1 MSRII
6 ERITQETS
14 LNLSRVNGIVRLLDE
29 GCTLPFIAR
38 YRKEATGNADEVEIA
53 AVQKKLVYYRE
64 LEERKAVVL
73 KTIDEQGKLTP
84 ELSEKINGCY
94 DSKEL
99 EDLYLPY
106 KPRRKTKADTAR
118 ELGLEPLAKQ
128 IMVQNPG
135 DVATLTQRYVNKN
148 VSTAEEAIDG
158 ALHIIAEWI
167 SLHGGARNFCR
178 RKLFHEGMLHSKA
191 VKGKEQEAEQY
202 KDYCDYKEA
211 VKRIKSHRILALLR
225 GEKEGV
231 LKLQLKPADEK
242 FILIEL
248 EKFFVKNNTNS
259 SELVSKAVKDAY
271 KRLLEPSI
279 ESEIREEL
287 KQKADEEAIHVFA
300 QNLRQ
305 LLMGAPLGEKR
316 ILAIDPG
323 YRSGCKVVCLDSKGD
338 LLHNETIYPHTPENK
353 SAEAVKKLS
362 SLIQAHKIEA
372 IAIGNGTA
380 SRETESLVRRIA
392 MPHPVE
398 VYLVSEAGASIY
410 SASEVGRKEFPQYDI
425 TVRGAIS
432 IGRRLMDPLAE
443 LVKIDP
449 KNIGVGQYQHD
460 VNQNLLKDSLTQVVE
475 SCVNTVGVNLNTA
488 SKYLLTYVSGI
499 GPALAENIVEY
510 RKENGG
516 FTSRKQL
523 LKVPKLGPK
532 AFEQSAGFL
541 RIADGENPLDNSAVH
556 PESYTVVEQIAKLS
570 NASVGEL
577 IGNKEKLSAL
587 ETEGKAQSLAG
598 EFTLKDILAE
608 LARPGRDPRK
618 KAKILEFD
626 KQIKTIND
634 VTPGMQ
640 LPGIVTNI
648 TNFGAFVDIGI
659 KTQGLVHISQL
670 SDSFVQNPYD
680 VLSLHQH
687 VKVKVLEV
695 DTDRNRLSLS
705 MKSES

>member
-1 MSRII
+1 MNRILD
-6 ERITQETS
+6 RITQETS
-14 LNLSRVNGIVRLLDE
+14 LNPNQVNGIIRLLNE

-38 YRKEATGNADEVEIA
+38 YRKEVTDNADEVQIA
-53 AVQKKLVYYRE
+53 TVQKKLLYYRE
-64 LEERKAVVL
+64 LTERKTVVL
-73 KTIDEQGKLTP
+73 KTIEEQGKLTAD
-84 ELSEKINGCY
+84 LSEKITECY

-118 ELGLEPLAKQ
+118 ELGLEPLTKQ
-128 IMVQNPG
+128 IMVQNSG
-135 DVATLTQRYVNKN
+135 NVAALAQRYVNKD
-148 VSTAEEAIDG
+148 VHTAEEAIEG
-158 ALHIIAEWI
+158 ALHIVAEWI
-167 SLHGGARNFCR
+167 SLHVGARNFCR
-178 RKLFHEGMLHSKA
+178 RKLFHEGILHSKA
-191 VKGKEQEAEQY
+191 VKGKEQEADQY
-202 KDYCDYKEA
+202 KDYYDYKEA
-211 VKRIKSHRILALLR
+211 VKRIKSHRTLALFR

-231 LKLQLKPADEK
+231 LRLQLKPGDEK
-242 FILIEL
+242 NIILEL
-248 EKFFVKNNTNS
+248 ERFFVKNNTDA
-259 SELVSKAVKDAY
+259 SEYVSKAVKDAY
-271 KRLLEPSI
+271 KRLIEPSI

-323 YRSGCKVVCLDSKGD
+323 YRSGCKIVCLDSNGD
-338 LLHNETIYPHTPENK
+338 LLHNETIYPHAPENK
-353 SAEAVKKLS
+353 SSEAAKKLC
-362 SLIQAHKIEA
+362 SLIQSHKIEA

-392 MPHPVE
+392 MPRPVE

-410 SASEVGRKEFPQYDI
+410 SASEVGRKEFPQYDV
-425 TVRGAIS
+425 TVRGAVS

-475 SCVNTVGVNLNTA
+475 SCVNTVGINLNTA

-499 GPALAENIVEY
+499 GPALAENIIEY

-516 FTSRKQL
+516 FANRKQL

-541 RIADGENPLDNSAVH
+541 RITDGENPLDNSAVH
-556 PESYTVVEQIAKLS
+556 PESYSVVEQIAKLS
-570 NASVGEL
+570 NISVGEL
-577 IGNKEKLSAL
+577 IGNKEKLSAI
-587 ETEGKAQSLAG
+587 EAEGKVLNFAG
-598 EFTLKDILAE
+598 QFTLKDILAE

-618 KAKILEFD
+618 KTKILEFD
-626 KQIKTIND
+626 KQIKTIKD
-634 VTPGMQ
+634 ITPGMQ

-670 SDSFVQNPYD
+670 SDSFVQDPYD
-680 VLSLHQH
+680 VVSLHQH

-695 DTDRNRLSLS
+695 DPVRNRLSLS
-705 MKSES
+705 MKSEP